1 MAKASE
7 KGGFGLG
14 TAIEVVMV
22 IINSTKNKEP
32 GADGKGGGLALD
44 KNKLA
49 WGLSGIAGQQVIKG
63 FARRRERKELAREYA
78 AGLISEA
85 DFKAGRR
92 SKQVKRKKNRFG
104 VGMLAG
110 MAVGGTAY
118 ILAMPPEQR
127 ARLFKQLDQT
137 ATQIIGLV
145 GELQGKPYSD
155 DYEPKA
161 GSN

>member
-14 TAIEVVMV
+14 TAIEVAMV

-32 GADGKGGGLALD
+32 GASGKGGLALD
-44 KNKLA
+44 TNKLA
-49 WGLSGIAGQQVIKG
+49 WGLSGIAGQQVIKSFG
-63 FARRRERKELAREYA
+63 RRRDRKELQREYA

-92 SKQVKRKKNRFG
+92 ASQVKKKRKNRFG
-104 VGMLAG
+104 AGMLAG

-118 ILAMPPEQR
+118 VLAMPPEQR
-127 ARLFKQLDQT
+127 ARLFKQIDQT
-137 ATQIIGLV
+137 VSQITGIV
-145 GELQGKPYSD
+145 GELQGKPYSE

-161 GSN
+161 DSN

>member
-14 TAIEVVMV
+14 TAIEIVMV

-32 GADGKGGGLALD
+32 GTDGKGGGLTLD

-49 WGLSGIAGQQVIKG
+49 WGLSGIAGQQALKS
-63 FARRRERKELAREYA
+63 FSRRRERKQLAQEYE

-92 SKQVKRKKNRFG
+92 ASQVKKKKNRFG
-104 VGMLAG
+104 TGLLAG
-110 MAVGGTAY
+110 LAVGGVTY

-127 ARLFKQLDQT
+127 ARFFKQIDQIVN
-137 ATQIIGLV
+137 QVSGII
-145 GELQGKPYSD
+145 GELQGKPYSE
-155 DYEPKA
+155 DYEPK
-161 GSN
+161 SNTV

>member
-14 TAIEVVMV
+14 TAIEIVMV

-32 GADGKGGGLALD
+32 GTDGKGGLTLD

-49 WGLSGIAGQQVIKG
+49 WGLSGIAGQQALKS
-63 FARRRERKELAREYA
+63 FSRRRERKQLAQEYE

-92 SKQVKRKKNRFG
+92 ASQVKKKKNRFG
-104 VGMLAG
+104 TGLLAG
-110 MAVGGTAY
+110 LAVGGVTY

-127 ARLFKQLDQT
+127 ARFFKQIDQIVN
-137 ATQIIGLV
+137 QVSGII
-145 GELQGKPYSD
+145 GELQGKPYSE
-155 DYEPKA
+155 DYEPK
-161 GSN
+161 SNTV